1 MSKEKTTSLLL
12 TLFLIVL
19 TYSISI
25 TRPWQF
31 FDERLFYTEG
41 LFPIPSSLE
50 EMYEIISTY
59 AFNYHIDSQN
69 AFFSNIISIRSNV
82 LGFILNILIA
92 FLFKQNQIYYH
103 ILQIVLHTTNS
114 LLAWFILYKL
124 FTLNNI
130 NSRQSSIYSS
140 LLTFVWAIHPA
151 NTEAVLLVT
160 NWPSLLTYC
169 FCFCIILFYV
179 NKIAMPLQGLTLIEQ
194 IVVIFV
200 FLTSISLN
208 EYSYTLV
215 PIVFFILLSFLVK
228 KNNSLSKG
236 MLTSL
241 KLCTPLFI
249 GLAVF
254 LVYYFSQSST
264 VFKTQFDITLLF
276 DRIFWLTPQI
286 FFHLFKLF
294 IFPFDLS
301 LYQNNLINISY
312 SYFDPK
318 LILKVLFFI
327 ASCLIPV
334 FIICIQKNKIHIAS
348 LSFLFYSFLFSLF
361 PFLHIVSPSYCLI
374 AERYCYF
381 PLFMLIYF
389 IVNLL
394 LNYKSKFNFKKINV
408 FSSVILIVI
417 TSILLIQ
424 TIIRET
430 NWRDSFSLYSSSI
443 KQNSTNIYKGQIY
456 SILGYYL
463 NITGQKKAAYSY
475 FKKSLDCLS
484 IAIKELETK
493 KSSLSHEVK
502 ILKAYGIDINS
513 LVTTCA
519 FSIASTRFTYFKD
532 SPKEILAFYEPYIK
546 NNLSNTGVSQLD
558 LYAKLLIKSEQPNAA
573 LKILNFTIEKYP
585 FSSLTIYTLSN
596 LLLQTH
602 DLQNA
607 ELIITKG
614 YNYYPTYKRML
625 VRMIKFF
632 EVNKDYTNLAK
643 YEYIL
648 GLRTHSK
655 EAYQKSLQLYL
666 ELKKLQE
673 ANKVIK
679 KLIFIDNDNPT
690 TLLLLSKYYY
700 LSNNNQEILN
710 TLRKAYLASKRTTTP
725 LPIYKSI
732 LLSLISFNL
741 SYSNLEEAKKY
752 IQDFQSLPNLQKNEL
767 ATLEN
772 LIKSHYLKSSK

>member
-12 TLFLIVL
+12 TLFLIAL
-19 TYSISI
+19 TYSVSI

-41 LFPIPSSLE
+41 LFPIPSSME

-69 AFFSNIISIRSNV
+69 AFFSNIINVRANV
-82 LGFILNILIA
+82 LGFILNVLIA

-103 ILQIVLHTTNS
+103 ILQVILHTTNS

-124 FTLNNI
+124 FALNNI
-130 NSRQSSIYSS
+130 SSKQSSIYSS
-140 LLTFVWAIHPA
+140 LLTFFWAIHPA
-151 NTEAVLLVT
+151 NIEAVLLVT

-169 FCFCIILFYV
+169 FCFCIILFYI
-179 NKIAMPLQGLTLIEQ
+179 NKIAARSKNLVLIEQ
-194 IVVIFV
+194 IVLIFV
-200 FLTSISLN
+200 FLISTSLN
-208 EYSYTLV
+208 EYSYALV
-215 PIVFFILLSFLVK
+215 PIVFFILLSFSVK
-228 KNNSLSKG
+228 ENNSLSKG
-236 MLTSL
+236 ILASFR
-241 KLCTPLFI
+241 LCIPLFI
-249 GLAVF
+249 GLAIF
-254 LVYYFSQSST
+254 LVYYFSQPST
-264 VFKTQFDITLLF
+264 VFKTQFDVDSSF
-276 DRIFWLTPQI
+276 DRILWLTPQI
-286 FFHLFKLF
+286 FFHFFKLF
-294 IFPFDLS
+294 IFPFNLS

-312 SYFDPK
+312 SYFDLR
-318 LILKVLFFI
+318 LILKTLLFI
-327 ASCLIPV
+327 ASCLIPI
-334 FIICIQKNKIHIAS
+334 FIICTQKNKIHIAS
-348 LSFLFYSFLFSLF
+348 LSFLFYGFLFSIF
-361 PFLHIVSPSYCLI
+361 PFLHIISPSYCLI

-381 PLFMLIYF
+381 PLFILICF
-389 IVNLL
+389 IISLL
-394 LNYKSKFNFKKINV
+394 LNYKSKFNFKKIN
-408 FSSVILIVI
+408 ILSYIMLI
-417 TSILLIQ
+417 AFTSILLIQ

-430 NWRDSFSLYSSSI
+430 TWRDSFSLYSSSI
-443 KQNSTNIYKGQIY
+443 KQDSTNIYKGQIY

-463 NITGQKKAAYSY
+463 NITGQKRAAYSY
-475 FKKSLDCLS
+475 FKKSVDCLS
-484 IAIKELETK
+484 STIEELKQKKET
-493 KSSLSHEVK
+493 LSHEVK
-502 ILKAYGIDINS
+502 TLKVYGLDINS
-513 LVTTCA
+513 LITTCA

-532 SPKEILAFYEPYIK
+532 SPKEILAFYEPYIE
-546 NNLSNTGVSQLD
+546 NNLSNAGVSQLD
-558 LYAKLLIKSEQPNAA
+558 LYAKLLIKAEQPNAA

-596 LLLQTH
+596 FLLQTH
-602 DLQNA
+602 DLKNA

-625 VRMIKFF
+625 LRMIKLF
-632 EVNKDYTNLAK
+632 EANKDYANLAK

-700 LSNNNQEILN
+700 LNNNDLETLN
-710 TLRKAYLASKRTTTP
+710 TLKKAYTASKRTTTP
-725 LPIYKSI
+725 LPVYKSI

-752 IQDFQSLPNLQKNEL
+752 IREFQALPNLQKNEL
-767 ATLEN
+767 VTLEN
-772 LIKSHYLKSSK
+772 LIKSHYLQSSK